1 MRHEIHNNNDNN
13 NNKNIMLK
21 KKKGILCIQSK
32 DLITIIPM
40 FKKKKGGAKL
50 KQKLAKMAYFF
61 SFVLIP
67 SLES

>member
-1 MRHEIHNNNDNN
+1 
-13 NNKNIMLK
+13 MLTKK